1 MLNSNYKSL
10 IFTAAAMGLGLLC
23 AGLNI
28 PQVDQIAEVVATL
41 FIKFL
46 QLISMPIIFLAI
58 ASTLL
63 DMDSINDLRWLGKKV
78 LKYTLATTFI
88 AASIAFVLY
97 NLLQP
102 AAGVVVHGVATPI
115 EAGYLET
122 VLRLFPDNLLKA
134 FVDNNVLGVALIAGL
149 FGTAMLTLEEE
160 DRKPVAKFFAGVFK
174 GFLQLASLLVK
185 YLPIAVWAFT
195 LQFAESIATGELS
208 LDTIGRFV
216 LCVVLANL
224 LQGLVVLPIL
234 LRLKG
239 ISPLAYFRAVSPALI
254 TAFLSKSSS
263 AALPLTLK
271 CVENSKITSDK
282 VSRFS
287 LPLCTVINMNGCAA
301 FIFSAV
307 LFVSMSNG
315 VVFTFGDML
324 MWVFLAT
331 IAAVGNASVP
341 MGCYFLASAFLVGMG
356 QPLALMGLILPVYAL
371 IDMLETALN
380 VWSDCVVTAAV
391 GKDVA
396 EQLPEVSVDSTAVE
410 TT

>member
-1 MLNSNYKSL
+1 MSHSHYKSL
-10 IFTAAAMGLGLLC
+10 LFTGIAMALGLLC

-28 PQVDQIAEVVATL
+28 PQIDHVAGVVATL

-63 DMDSINDLRWLGKKV
+63 DMDSLNDLRWLGKKV

-88 AASIAFVLY
+88 AALIAFVLY
-97 NLLQP
+97 NIFQP
-102 AAGVVVHGVATPI
+102 AAGIVAHGASATI
-115 EAGYLET
+115 ETGYFDT
-122 VLRLFPDNLLKA
+122 VLKLFPDNLLKA
-134 FVDNNVLGVALIAGL
+134 FIDNNVLGVAFIAGL
-149 FGTAMLTLEEE
+149 FGTAMLTLEEQ
-160 DRKPVAKFFAGVFK
+160 DRKPVASFFSGAFK
-174 GFLQLASLLVK
+174 GFLQIATLLVK
-185 YLPIAVWAFT
+185 SLPIAVWAFT
-195 LQFAESIATGELS
+195 LQFAESLVTGDLS
-208 LDTIGRFV
+208 MDTIGRFV

-224 LQGLVVLPIL
+224 IQGFIVLPVL
-234 LRLKG
+234 LRMKG
-239 ISPLAYFRAVSPALI
+239 ISPLAYLRSVSPAVI
-254 TAFLSKSSS
+254 TAGMSKSSS

-271 CVENSKITSDK
+271 CVERSNVTDEK

-301 FIFSAV
+301 FIFTAV

-315 VVFTFGDML
+315 VVFTVSDMV
-324 MWVFLAT
+324 MWTFLAT

-356 QPLALMGLILPVYAL
+356 QPLEMMGLILPVYAL

-391 GKDVA
+391 GVDVKA
-396 EQLPEVSVDSTAVE
+396 QAPEGLEPTEAVSQA
-410 TT
+410 